1 MDKICEMKMTLENY
15 ISAQMCDLA
24 SADTH
29 ELGEAIDMIK
39 DLAEAE
45 YYCEAT
51 KAMKSAGEELDEYDG
66 RMGYTPNYRN
76 MRRAADNMNRAMSNG
91 RMGYTPM
98 EKEYLDGYLHNPA
111 QFRDEMRERNHGDAY
126 SEWKMARRHYTETHS
141 PMDKQKM
148 DMHTNEHVS
157 EVMMTI
163 KDMWHEADPELR
175 TEMKNKLQQ
184 LLNDLK

>member
-15 ISAQMCDLA
+15 ISAQMANLA
-24 SADTH
+24 DADTH

-51 KAMKSAGEELDEYDG
+51 KAMKNAGNELDEYDE
-66 RMGYTPNYRN
+66 RMGYNPNRYSNGRYAPS
-76 MRRAADNMNRAMSNG
+76 RSTVNG

-157 EVMMTI
+157 DVMMTI
-163 KDMWHEADPELR
+163 KDMWHEANPELR

-184 LLNDLK
+184 LLTDLK